1 MCYFVDESFLFGQA
15 ILYNSN
21 RGAMN
26 VTDGQ
31 ESQQCTSNPLPSG
44 LEVVGSIV
52 PPRLTLPSE
61 QYPSVLVTEAKSS
74 NAVTVR
80 YDTLIEL

>member
-1 MCYFVDESFLFGQA
+1 M
-15 ILYNSN
+15 YNSN
-21 RGAMN
+21 RGDMN
-26 VTDGQ
+26 VTDSP
-31 ESQQCTSNPLPSG
+31 ESQQCRINPLPSG
-44 LEVVGSIV
+44 LEVVGSVV

-80 YDTLIEL
+80 YDTLIN